1 MFCKSNFKEVLM
13 KNKRGSETIQLLILI
28 AIFCTITVAVL
39 LSYKQ
44 QTENTTQKIANDI
57 RSYETTYIP

>member
-1 MFCKSNFKEVLM
+1 M
-13 KNKRGSETIQLLILI
+13 KNKRGSETIQILILI